1 MKLNIPVEVV
11 FDDISS
17 VVDELGKLQTYKL
30 CKGDD
35 MTLVNVD
42 DVRGVLMRHVKA
54 REAKCKCQN
63 CMKVKANE

>member
-17 VVDELGKLQTYKL
+17 VADELGKLQTYKL
-30 CKGDD
+30 GKGDD
-35 MTLVNVD
+35 MTLVNID

-54 REAKCKCQN
+54 REAKYKC
-63 CMKVKANE
+63 

>member
-30 CKGDD
+30 GKGDD

-54 REAKCKCQN
+54 REAKYKC
-63 CMKVKANE
+63 

>member
-30 CKGDD
+30 GKGDD
-35 MTLVNVD
+35 MTLVNID

-54 REAKCKCQN
+54 REAKYKC
-63 CMKVKANE
+63 